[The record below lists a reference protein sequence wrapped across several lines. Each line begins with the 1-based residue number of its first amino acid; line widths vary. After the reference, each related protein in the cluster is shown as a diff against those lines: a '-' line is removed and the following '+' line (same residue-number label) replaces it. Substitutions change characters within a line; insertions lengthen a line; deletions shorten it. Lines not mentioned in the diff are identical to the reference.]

1 MLSGNSAEVTY
12 SRECSKCAETCS
24 DLGLSVSS
32 TSSTAPVLSEEKHK
46 PADLHF
52 FSDTEA
58 TPGCRYKFVSI
69 IFLFNKHIL

>member
-12 SRECSKCAETCS
+12 SRDCSKCAETCS
-24 DLGLSVSS
+24 ELGLSVSS
-32 TSSTAPVLSEEKHK
+32 TSSSTAAAVAEEKRK

-58 TPGCRYKFVSI
+58 TPGCR
-69 IFLFNKHIL
+69 

>member
-1 MLSGNSAEVTY
+1 MLSGTGSSAEVTY
-12 SRECSKCAETCS
+12 SRDCSKCAETCS

-32 TSSTAPVLSEEKHK
+32 NSSSTAALLSDEIKHK

-58 TPGCRYKFVSI
+58 TPGCR
-69 IFLFNKHIL
+69 